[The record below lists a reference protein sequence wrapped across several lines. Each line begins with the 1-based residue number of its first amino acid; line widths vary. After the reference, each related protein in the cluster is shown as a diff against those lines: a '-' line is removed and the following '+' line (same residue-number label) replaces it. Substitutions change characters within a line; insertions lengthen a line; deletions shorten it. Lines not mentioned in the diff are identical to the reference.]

1 MHQLG
6 FFTPGFVIVLRE
18 DQDADGWSASLL
30 GEIEKQWPQGG
41 MFNPKG
47 GFPLM
52 GQYVKSSSWMVYTFS
67 LPQVFAIELVG
78 GFLA

>member
-1 MHQLG
+1 M
-6 FFTPGFVIVLRE
+6 
-18 DQDADGWSASLL
+18 

-67 LPQVFAIELVG
+67 LPQVFAIELAG
-78 GFLA
+78 GIFGLDFASNPRAAWVLMR